1 MKFDELNE
9 DNYILFAIKYYDN
22 PQAVTQDDFF
32 EDLNR
37 FKYIKKLLRRYVK
50 SGELKTTLLINHFII
65 VFNIFNDA
73 ALPLLFFK
81 IEKELWSSMKTFLVY
96 LNRIPEYPKSF
107 LNDIPIDKNC
117 LKILESLYQNF
128 PHDYKIVLECDLPLN
143 KKYLSSVSKFFS
155 FPIFDKKNQKKYWI
169 RK

>member
-9 DNYILFAIKYYDN
+9 DNYILFAIKHYDN
-22 PQAVTQDDFF
+22 PQAITKEDFF
-32 EDLNR
+32 DDLSR

-50 SGELKTTLLINHFII
+50 SKELKTTLLINHFII
-65 VFNIFNDA
+65 VFNVFNDA

-107 LNDIPIDKNC
+107 LNDIPVDEHC
-117 LKILESLYQNF
+117 LKILESL
-128 PHDYKIVLECDLPLN
+128 
-143 KKYLSSVSKFFS
+143 
-155 FPIFDKKNQKKYWI
+155 
-169 RK
+169 

>member
-9 DNYILFAIKYYDN
+9 DNYILFAIKHYDN
-22 PQAVTQDDFF
+22 PQAITKEDFF
-32 EDLNR
+32 EDLSR

-65 VFNIFNDA
+65 IFNVFSDA

-81 IEKELWSSMKTFLVY
+81 IEKELWSSMKTFLLY

-107 LNDIPIDKNC
+107 LDEIPIDETC
-117 LKILESLYQNF
+117 LKILESL
-128 PHDYKIVLECDLPLN
+128 
-143 KKYLSSVSKFFS
+143 
-155 FPIFDKKNQKKYWI
+155 
-169 RK
+169 

>member
-81 IEKELWSSMKTFLVY
+81 IEKELWSSMKTFLIY

-117 LKILESLYQNF
+117 LKILESL
-128 PHDYKIVLECDLPLN
+128 
-143 KKYLSSVSKFFS
+143 
-155 FPIFDKKNQKKYWI
+155 
-169 RK
+169 

>member
-22 PQAVTQDDFF
+22 PQAVTKEDFF
-32 EDLNR
+32 EDLSR

-65 VFNIFNDA
+65 VFNVFNDA

-81 IEKELWSSMKTFLVY
+81 IEKELWSSMKTFLIY

-107 LNDIPIDKNC
+107 LNDIPVDENC
-117 LKILESLYQNF
+117 LKMLESL
-128 PHDYKIVLECDLPLN
+128 
-143 KKYLSSVSKFFS
+143 
-155 FPIFDKKNQKKYWI
+155 
-169 RK
+169 

>member
-32 EDLNR
+32 EGLNR

-81 IEKELWSSMKTFLVY
+81 IEKELWSSMKTFLLY

-107 LNDIPIDKNC
+107 LNDIPIDENC
-117 LKILESLYQNF
+117 LKILESL
-128 PHDYKIVLECDLPLN
+128 
-143 KKYLSSVSKFFS
+143 
-155 FPIFDKKNQKKYWI
+155 
-169 RK
+169 